1 MIESNIKARES
12 GFGARTLFGTHI
24 HSIMEVFIAMD
35 VDRDGVLSRRE
46 FSRALKRLGVGVSE
60 QEVHMLFAQLDKN
73 MNGSIEYE
81 EFLDMFEQAEQNQDR
96 LEVLKQEYKLGK
108 SMSAKEKKDRENHIR
123 LIKYMNTK
131 GGKSKLKSPKK
142 VAPTESYREK
152 QQRREEMARAKFAS
166 FSMHADDEEM
176 FLDPNDAEFKEAL
189 SLLRK
194 VPRKPSNIN
203 GPAPVSKNTVNP
215 WVVFVM
221 GGPGSSAP
229 SLCAELARL
238 RGFTYIEAQTIIR
251 EEIASESILGKR
263 ILQSISQGRV
273 PIDATISVIMRAIMA
288 ASGTRVL
295 VHGFPQD
302 LEQAQTYE
310 HAVGKCQAVLY
321 VKCSRRLMQKRLLGA
336 GGYGS
341 VGGGEM
347 DQTLTLQ
354 QARKRIL
361 DFEDTVEPVLTYFQL
376 SSKVHVLRDG
386 PALNK
391 IISATDQLLS
401 AYATPNRTFGTQT
414 ATDGDNTGM
423 ISIGNDEFDSSV
435 GRMKEKP
442 SPFIPP
448 GEQVTE
454 PTIGPSG
461 ETINFQRG
469 GTPIQENLPKPPPGE
484 SPGQSPLHNR
494 ATLRSRRGDPATEAG
509 PRAELARWFARI
521 GIMVGAPDNW
531 RREFSGGFLI
541 AQCLEVYFPRAIQSK
556 GFHTGS
562 SMQYKRDNWRQLQQ
576 FFLKFNHPLDDSE
589 IKDVMNAK
597 KGKIV
602 PFLLRMHFFIAS
614 QGLVDPL
621 KNKPPE
627 KNDKN
632 GKNNGTDSSTL
643 PSVLLGGQSSMKKS
657 MRSEGY

>member
-1 MIESNIKARES
+1 
-12 GFGARTLFGTHI
+12 
-24 HSIMEVFIAMD
+24 
-35 VDRDGVLSRRE
+35 
-46 FSRALKRLGVGVSE
+46 
-60 QEVHMLFAQLDKN
+60 
-73 MNGSIEYE
+73 
-81 EFLDMFEQAEQNQDR
+81 
-96 LEVLKQEYKLGK
+96 
-108 SMSAKEKKDRENHIR
+108 
-123 LIKYMNTK
+123 
-131 GGKSKLKSPKK
+131 
-142 VAPTESYREK
+142 
-152 QQRREEMARAKFAS
+152 MARAKFAS

-423 ISIGNDEFDSSV
+423 TSIGNDEFDSSV

-531 RREFSGGFLI
+531 RREFSGGFII

-632 GKNNGTDSSTL
+632 GKNSGTDSSTL

-657 MRSEGY
+657 MRSGKGASVTFQMDNTIGGVSGYGSSTRRR